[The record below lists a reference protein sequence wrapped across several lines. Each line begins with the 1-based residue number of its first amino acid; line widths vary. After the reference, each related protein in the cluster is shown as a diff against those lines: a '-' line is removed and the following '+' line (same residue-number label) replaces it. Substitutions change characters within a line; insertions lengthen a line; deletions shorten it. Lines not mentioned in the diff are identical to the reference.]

1 MQPITKLI
9 FTGVDG
15 SKYKFDVYPR
25 GIRVNKGPAV
35 YSFLS
40 KVNGNYRVLYIGQT
54 IDLSERLAN
63 HHKWDEAIRHG
74 FEYPKSRSKRSRYS
88 SENDVLIEKSVKYTD
103 FFLLSI
109 VYV

>member
-40 KVNGNYRVLYIGQT
+40 KVNGNYHVLLFDMALNIWPFVVP
-54 IDLSERLAN
+54 S
-63 HHKWDEAIRHG
+63 
-74 FEYPKSRSKRSRYS
+74 
-88 SENDVLIEKSVKYTD
+88 
-103 FFLLSI
+103 LLVI
-109 VYV
+109 LTALRQL

>member
-40 KVNGNYRVLYIGQT
+40 KVNGNYRVLYI
-54 IDLSERLAN
+54 
-63 HHKWDEAIRHG
+63 
-74 FEYPKSRSKRSRYS
+74 P
-88 SENDVLIEKSVKYTD
+88 
-103 FFLLSI
+103 
-109 VYV
+109 

>member
-40 KVNGNYRVLYIGQT
+40 KVRKL
-54 IDLSERLAN
+54 L
-63 HHKWDEAIRHG
+63 
-74 FEYPKSRSKRSRYS
+74 KSP
-88 SENDVLIEKSVKYTD
+88 L
-103 FFLLSI
+103 
-109 VYV
+109 

>member
-54 IDLSERLAN
+54 ICLSALPTITSGMRLFDMALN
-63 HHKWDEAIRHG
+63 IWP
-74 FEYPKSRSKRSRYS
+74 FVVPS
-88 SENDVLIEKSVKYTD
+88 
-103 FFLLSI
+103 LLVI
-109 VYV
+109 LTALRQL

>member
-40 KVNGNYRVLYIGQT
+40 KGVIGFNG
-54 IDLSERLAN
+54 
-63 HHKWDEAIRHG
+63 
-74 FEYPKSRSKRSRYS
+74 
-88 SENDVLIEKSVKYTD
+88 
-103 FFLLSI
+103 
-109 VYV
+109 